1 MTELFLN
8 NIYLTLLLPLWIFL
22 IIMIGRFFSVYVN
35 KFIIYLLTT
44 TSSAFGTL
52 LTFIGLLRLPADNII
67 NTETPFL
74 KIGDFVINYGLHIDK
89 TSLIFAFL
97 LFSISFLIQLFSIS
111 YMKNEKKTYK
121 FYALLNLFNFTM
133 ASLFFSPNL
142 FQTYFFWELSGVISY
157 LLIGFEYFKKQK
169 SNASKKVFIIN
180 RIGDTALIG
189 AILLSSYFIYTYAPS
204 KSLATLSFIDMN
216 IISTLI
222 YAYATE
228 PIFEIIA
235 ILFIIGAIIKSAQFP
250 FYTWLQ
256 DAMQAKLPISALL
269 HSSTLIAIGVFLT
282 LRLLP
287 FYSLEPWLLKFI
299 TEIGLLTTIICS
311 ISACAEEEPKKV
323 LAYSTSAQLGLVFFA
338 IGQLEIKTGLVLFL
352 AHAFIK
358 SLLFIVLPKENEKWN
373 FINVIIFILGA
384 LSLSGVL
391 FSGLIAKEMFTL
403 QNNTFSTII
412 VSIISFLTAFY
423 ILKIILISTN
433 KIGVEKKRPNTLEL
447 IASSGLLILNIL
459 FFIYL
464 QKNISYKINEPFW
477 VAIIALLIT
486 YFLYRKNMFY
496 KIPLLY
502 PLAKNGF
509 YLDKIYT
516 NIVAKI
522 YDFIAKTSNLF
533 EIKILNNYF
542 LPINIAKISVK
553 FISFIEEKF
562 MNGFVKFIIKI
573 FNKISLLN
581 LKAQTGNIQRYNT
594 YAFAIITIILTC
606 LMLSYTAIL
615 IYIGG

>member
-1 MTELFLN
+1 
-8 NIYLTLLLPLWIFL
+8 
-22 IIMIGRFFSVYVN
+22 MIGRFFSVYVN
-35 KFIIYLLTT
+35 KLIVYLLTI
-44 TSSAFGTL
+44 TSSAFGAILTSIAL
-52 LTFIGLLRLPADNII
+52 LYLPADNII
-67 NTETPFL
+67 NTETPFF
-74 KIGDFVINYGLHIDK
+74 KIGDFVVNYGLHIDK
-89 TSLIFAFL
+89 TALIFAFL

-111 YMKNEKKTYK
+111 YMENEKKTYK
-121 FYALLNLFNFTM
+121 FYALLNLFNFAM

-189 AILLSSYFIYTYAPS
+189 AILLSSYFIYAYAPS
-204 KSLATLSFIDMN
+204 KSLATLSFMDMN

-222 YAYATE
+222 YAYTTE
-228 PIFEIIA
+228 PVFKIIT

-256 DAMQAKLPISALL
+256 DAMQAKLPVSALL
-269 HSSTLIAIGVFLT
+269 HSSTLVAVGVFLI

-287 FYSLEPWLLKFI
+287 FYSLESWLLKLI
-299 TEIGLLTTIICS
+299 TELGLLTTILCS
-311 ISACAEEEPKKV
+311 ISACAEQEPKKV

-338 IGQLEIKTGLVLFL
+338 IGQFEIKAGLVLFI

-358 SLLFIVLPKENEKWN
+358 SMLFIVLPRENEKWN
-373 FINVIIFILGA
+373 LTNVIIFILGA
-384 LSLSGVL
+384 LSLSGIL
-391 FSGLIAKEMFTL
+391 FSGLIAKEIITL

-423 ILKIILISTN
+423 ILKILLLNTN
-433 KIGVEKKRPNTLEL
+433 KMGIEKKRPNILEL

-464 QKNISYKINEPFW
+464 QKTISYKINGPFW
-477 VAIIALLIT
+477 TAIIALLIT
-486 YFLYRKNMFY
+486 YFLYRKNAFY
-496 KIPLLY
+496 KIPILY
-502 PLAKNGF
+502 QLAKNGF
-509 YLDKIYT
+509 YLDKFYT
-516 NIVAKI
+516 HIFAKI
-522 YDFIAKTSNLF
+522 YDIIASISNLF

-542 LPINIAKISVK
+542 LPVNVARTTVN
-553 FISFIEEKF
+553 FFNFIEEKF
-562 MNGFVKFIIKI
+562 MNGFIKFIIKI

-581 LKAQTGNIQRYNT
+581 LKAQTGNIQRYNA
-594 YAFAIITIILTC
+594 YAFIIITIILTC
-606 LMLSYTAIL
+606 LMLGYTAIL